1 MSPASPAAATWTL
14 SSPIPAAR
22 GPAARSPSRAAAC
35 SCPAS
40 AVWPGSPRAS
50 TTWPRHRDVALIA
63 TAAGE
68 GTARYQQA
76 AGRDLDPAVITLY
89 RARWYL
95 DDLASAIRMF

>member
-1 MSPASPAAATWTL
+1 MLTRGRLVLIDWDTAALA
-14 SSPIPAAR
+14 PPE
-22 GPAARSPSRAAAC
+22 
-35 SCPAS
+35 
-40 AVWPGSPRAS
+40 
-50 TTWPRHRDVALIA
+50 RDVALIA

-95 DDLASAIRMF
+95 DDLASAIRMFRNPHRDTPDTRRWRDSLAPNLEQLPRWLELLS